1 MNRIY
6 IIVIRDRYIRDAQVF
21 TNADLPENALGEL
34 EESDIYFSAELE
46 SCWKDREIQ
55 GYLCC
60 IECSRNKLET
70 KMKRIAKE
78 HRIPEFCLQAI
89 PFVRNKI

>member
-1 MNRIY
+1 MNRLY

-21 TNADLPENALGEL
+21 TTADLPENALEEL
-34 EESDIYFSAELE
+34 EESDIYSSCEVE

-60 IECSRNKLET
+60 VESPRSKLGA

-78 HRIPEFCLQAI
+78 HGIQEFCLEAI
-89 PFVRNKI
+89 PFVRSKA